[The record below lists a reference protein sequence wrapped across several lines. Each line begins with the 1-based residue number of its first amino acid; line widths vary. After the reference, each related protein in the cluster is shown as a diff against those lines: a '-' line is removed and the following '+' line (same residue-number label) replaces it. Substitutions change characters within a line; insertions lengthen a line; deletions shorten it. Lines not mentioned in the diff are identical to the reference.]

1 MADKMDYLGELQ
13 TNKDIFLKFM
23 SERYKIFTHSNLFLR
38 DIQFAIKFYF
48 ERKNKSLKYPEAEK
62 LAFQFT
68 DFLVQ
73 QSDLSII
80 DSRTWKVLF
89 SFDHPVVEKETLKN
103 AEV

>member
-1 MADKMDYLGELQ
+1 MDYLNDLK

-48 ERKNKSLKYPEAEK
+48 ERKNKFLKYPEAEK

-68 DFLVQ
+68 DFLVERN
-73 QSDLSII
+73 DLSII

-89 SFDHPVVEKETLKN
+89 TFNPPVVKEETLEN